1 MTKKN
6 PNILLVVID
15 SLRSDRITSQE
26 YAKIP
31 NIRKL
36 IKEGTMFSQVI
47 STSDVT
53 GTCLG
58 SLFSGVY
65 PFETGITQTNIET
78 SKMGFFKNLKKN
90 NYKLFATIPKYTW
103 FEKIIK
109 DFDDYFMF
117 DHTKWKEEET
127 ILGQLGNKALE
138 FFKKNTKTEPWFHYL
153 HLVDI
158 HGTGSLVK
166 VPEQFNSEEWGK
178 SKYDQLLSAT
188 DSWLKLIFE
197 QISLEDTLVIITSDH
212 GEYVES
218 DFDLRDMPNFYK
230 AMRKLKKKFPQLTF
244 LGEKFFLFVLN
255 TNEKIKTRN
264 IDIEKEKK
272 FIPRGYT
279 KYLFDDV
286 IKIPLIITG
295 LNTPNQMEIKNL
307 VRQIDI
313 YPTIA
318 RLANI
323 EIDEK
328 IHGRDIFS
336 SIENNENEIPAYIE
350 VGSIKPKTPGKTIG
364 IRTSS
369 YKYFRNRI
377 EKNKDVFLFDLE
389 KDPKEQ
395 NNISLD
401 QPKIISKYE
410 EILEKI
416 LKNSKDFS
424 GEKISDEEKMIEEE
438 LRKMGYL

>member
-1 MTKKN
+1 MTKN
-6 PNILLVVID
+6 PNILLIVID
-15 SLRSDRITSQE
+15 SLRSDRITNQE

-58 SLFSGVY
+58 SIFSGSY
-65 PFETGITQTNIET
+65 PFETGITQTNNGT
-78 SKMGFFKNLKKN
+78 SKMGFLKNLKKN

-109 DFDDYFMF
+109 SFDDSFVF

-127 ILGQLGNKALE
+127 ILGQSGNNVLK
-138 FFKKNTKTEPWFHYL
+138 FFKKNTDDEPWFHYM

-166 VPEQFNSEEWGK
+166 VPEQFNNHEYGK
-178 SKYDQLLSAT
+178 SKYDQLLST
-188 DSWLKLIFE
+188 VDFWLKLIFE

-218 DFDLRDMPNFYK
+218 DSDLRDMPNFYK
-230 AMRKLKKKFPQLTF
+230 TMRRLKKRFPKLTF
-244 LGEKFFLFVLN
+244 LGEKFFLFVLS

-279 KYLFDDV
+279 KYLFDEG
-286 IKIPLIITG
+286 IKVPLIIAG
-295 LNTPNQMEIKNL
+295 SKTPNHFEIKNL
-307 VRQIDI
+307 IRQVDI

-318 RLANI
+318 RLAGI
-323 EIDEK
+323 EIDEN

-336 SIENNENEIPAYIE
+336 SMEKSESEVPAYIE
-350 VGSIKPKTPGKTIG
+350 VGSAKPKTLGKTIG

-369 YKYFRNRI
+369 YKYFRNRL
-377 EKNKDVFLFDLE
+377 EKDKDVFLFDLK
-389 KDPKEQ
+389 KDPEEL
-395 NNISLD
+395 NNIALE
-401 QPKIISKYE
+401 QPETVSKYE
-410 EILEKI
+410 NILEKI
-416 LKNSKDFS
+416 LDNSKDFS
-424 GEKISDEEKMIEEE
+424 SGKITDEEKMIEDE